1 MLQIIFK
8 KCSITPPSGGWGGR
22 FLKARIL
29 WIAFVLLSVSSFAA
43 KPVRLVILHTNDTHS
58 QVEPSESNNMGGY
71 ARRMGVINK
80 IRSEEPNVLLVDAGD
95 FSQGSPYFNFFNGR
109 IETKAL
115 EMMGYDAL
123 TLGNHEFDNGL
134 DTLAAVLKLVKLP
147 VVNANYDLKNT
158 PIAPF
163 VKPYIIVRKGGL
175 KIGIFGVGVNLNGL
189 AFQKNFA
196 GLILND
202 PLKTASETS
211 NYLKNSLKCDLVICL
226 SHLGTSSED
235 SSPTDYDLVA
245 ASRNINVVVGG
256 HSHKILENVTAE
268 NASGRKV
275 LITQMGKSGLNLGR
289 IDLTFEKK

>member
-1 MLQIIFK
+1 MKSKIFFF
-8 KCSITPPSGGWGGR
+8 CFILITFSM
-22 FLKARIL
+22 
-29 WIAFVLLSVSSFAA
+29 SVNAG
-43 KPVRLVILHTNDTHS
+43 KQTKIVILHTNDTHS
-58 QVEPSESNNMGGY
+58 QVEPAESNNMGGY
-71 ARRMGVINK
+71 ARRMGEINK

-134 DTLAAVLKLVKLP
+134 DTLASVLKLVKLP
-147 VVNANYDLKNT
+147 IVNANYDLKNT

-163 VKPYIIVRKGGL
+163 VKPFIIVRKGGL
-175 KIGIFGVGVNLNGL
+175 KIGILGIGVNLRGL
-189 AFQKNFA
+189 AYQKNFA

-202 PLKTASETS
+202 PIRTAAETS
-211 NYLKNSLKCDLVICL
+211 DYLKHNLKCDLVICL
-226 SHLGTSSED
+226 SHLGTSYED

-245 ASRNINVVVGG
+245 ASRSIDVVVGG

-268 NASGRKV
+268 NVSGRKI